1 MAACDCWSWLVFD
14 GREEV
19 RRALIVFE
27 RRRARFSARRLDG
40 DPVDL
45 AAGRPKPRKILYQ
58 C

>member
-1 MAACDCWSWLVFD
+1 MAACGCWSWLVFD
-14 GREEV
+14 GREGV
-19 RRALIVFE
+19 RRALVVFE
-27 RRRARFSARRLDG
+27 RRLDG